1 MAESSR
7 PKGVREKVLYSLK
20 IDIKFG
26 DELRDGISKGLEEA
40 LGVSKDT
47 LSSELL
53 KQFDENVKQMY
64 NYFPGRLKKFA
75 RNKFVMVKKSPV
87 FFNKKIELV
96 EAPEAA
102 PEPDQEANPDADPNV
117 KAVDPQVDVG

>member
-1 MAESSR
+1 MEDSSR

-20 IDIKFG
+20 VDIKFS

-53 KQFDENVKQMY
+53 KDFNENVKQMY
-64 NYFPGRLKKFA
+64 NYFPGRMKKFA
-75 RNKFVMVKKSPV
+75 RNKFVMVKKSLV
-87 FFNKKIELV
+87 FFSKKIELV
-96 EAPEAA
+96 EAPEAD
-102 PEPDQEANPDADPNV
+102 PEADPNV
-117 KAVDPQVDVG
+117 KAADPQVDVG